1 MWLNG
6 QGRMLRTT
14 LVKKKKYI
22 VLLVCFSYLYFQ
34 YRYSSP
40 PRHCTSVSLHE
51 YPLDNVLDIVES
63 IQATGKTTA
72 NPINNASDYYNTIYN
87 MHCSD
92 EVELVIM
99 VKSYVGNFLQRMA
112 IRSTW
117 GKSANSRV
125 KVCFVTGF
133 SELHEE
139 ILRLEYLKYKDI
151 IQFSFFDIYRNNIYK
166 TIMSYKWIL
175 KHCSGSRF
183 VFFSDDDFYVNIQ
196 NIVQFS
202 YKSITNNT
210 MYGHEQCYNRPV
222 RNQISKWYISEEQYP
237 FDMFPTF
244 LSGGA
249 ILTHISVVR
258 RLQMAFPFIKIIDLD
273 DVYVAIVAHK
283 LNITLL
289 NNKRFAIDGKKRA
302 DVDNIMSS
310 HEYKMPADLCEA
322 WGNYSRGNVI
332 KET

>member
-1 MWLNG
+1 MMP
-6 QGRMLRTT
+6 RRT

-34 YRYSSP
+34 YGNSFLSW
-40 PRHCTSVSLHE
+40 HCTSFSLHE

-63 IQATGKTTA
+63 IQATGNTTA
-72 NPINNASDYYNTIYN
+72 NPINNDLDYYSIIYN
-87 MHCSD
+87 IHCSD
-92 EVELVIM
+92 QVDLVIM

-125 KVCFVTGF
+125 KVCFVTGY
-133 SELHEE
+133 SKLRKE

-151 IQFSFFDIYRNNIYK
+151 IQFSFLDTYRNNIYK
-166 TIMSYKWIL
+166 TMMSYKWIV
-175 KHCSGSRF
+175 KHCSSSRF

-196 NIVQFS
+196 NILQFS
-202 YKSITNNT
+202 YRSITNNT
-210 MYGHEQCYNRPV
+210 MYGHEQCYKQPV
-222 RNQISKWYISEEQYP
+222 RNQTSKWYISEEQYP

-258 RLQMAFPFIKIIDLD
+258 RFQIAFPYIKIIDLD

-283 LNITLL
+283 LSITLL
-289 NNKRFAIDGKKRA
+289 NNKRFAIEEKKRT

-310 HEYKMPADLCEA
+310 HEYKMPADLFQA
-322 WGNYSRGNVI
+322 WENYSRGNVI
-332 KET
+332 